1 MYLIHIFL
9 WLWVLMN
16 IIRFAML
23 VSGLAHG
30 YAFGVS
36 HDVTCYLV
44 CSAIFGICKTVQVS
58 IMAEGMTREGKTLE
72 QMEKEI
78 TCAVCQ
84 EHYTEPKVFPCLHY
98 YCKECVLKLSLRTA
112 SNKPFSCPEC
122 RTDTILPEGGV
133 EELKTAFFVNRYKSN
148 YYALERV
155 HGKVEVKCEG
165 CPDSKDRA
173 EAFCRQCAAFI
184 CKECVKLHKKL
195 TAFSSHEVDS
205 LEELKRGRI
214 REVCVKEPPMKC
226 LTHEEPLIIYC
237 FDCNSLICR
246 DCTVKIHRDHNFE
259 FSKVAA
265 PQTKEVLQRKATA
278 LGGMCSSLLRDVE
291 EIQTTKQEIEA
302 QGVSVADTINT
313 SFNQLQHILEERK
326 QQLLEESARKV
337 REKTDK
343 LSERERGV
351 IGVHDK
357 VECIVDYAEKLLEH
371 SSDNE
376 VMSMHTE
383 IEKELDQEIQAQSQ
397 LGKSREPLEEVDMG
411 VEIQCCEA
419 LHQLCQTNAKIC
431 QIAIDPA
438 QCTVRVEGADCATI
452 QQTATV
458 TLTTKLTNG
467 RTTGRR
473 ASVTSQLKSLCAGSV
488 IECEVELSGLGE
500 YRIQYTPT
508 VRGRHQLAV
517 LVNDEHV
524 AGSPFPVSVSIHPT
538 QLAQPVQVWTGINWP
553 TSIAINS
560 TGEVIVSELGGGILK
575 IDKKGTKRILAS
587 SVCKLNHVWSIAT
600 DNEDSIYCAGAR
612 TNQILKCSRNGDNIR
627 VCGVEQVKDRGLL
640 CVAVDGDK
648 VLVCESENSGAI
660 MVYDRNMKYKR
671 RIEHGNGRMK
681 GVACTDNAIYAINSD
696 KQEIEVFSKDGVFL
710 KSFDC
715 LSNGVKMLN
724 DPQSIAVSGPFIYI
738 SNWDSRNVSVFT
750 TEGDY
755 VTSIGSLG
763 EKKGQFKR
771 PFGVCLDSDHF
782 LYVTDSLN
790 DRVQCF

>member
-1 MYLIHIFL
+1 
-9 WLWVLMN
+9 
-16 IIRFAML
+16 
-23 VSGLAHG
+23 
-30 YAFGVS
+30 
-36 HDVTCYLV
+36 
-44 CSAIFGICKTVQVS
+44 
-58 IMAEGMTREGKTLE
+58 MAEGMTREGKTLE

-84 EHYTEPKVFPCLHY
+84 EHYTEPKVLPCLHY

-122 RTDTILPEGGV
+122 RKDTILPEGGV

-205 LEELKRGRI
+205 LEELKRGRF
-214 REVCVKEPPMKC
+214 REVCVKEPPTKKC

-246 DCTVKIHRDHNFE
+246 DCTVIAHKDHRFE

-265 PQTKEVLQRKATA
+265 PLTKEVLQKKATA
-278 LGGMCSSLLRDVE
+278 LGNMCSSLLREVE

-313 SFNQLQHILEERK
+313 SFNQLQRILEERK

-337 REKTDK
+337 RKKTDK

-351 IGVHDK
+351 IGIHDE
-357 VECIVDYAEKLLEH
+357 VERIVDYAEKLLEH

-383 IEKELDQEIQAQSQ
+383 IEKELDQEIQTQSQ
-397 LGKSREPLEEVDMG
+397 SGKSREPLEEADMG
-411 VEIQCCEA
+411 VEIKCCEA

-431 QIAIDPA
+431 QLAIDPA
-438 QCTVRVEGADCATI
+438 QCTVRGEGAEFALV
-452 QQTATV
+452 QQVATV
-458 TLTTKLTNG
+458 TLTTKLTNSK
-467 RTTGRR
+467 TTRR
-473 ASVTSQLKSLCAGSV
+473 RVPVTGQLKSLCDGSV
-488 IECEVELSGLGE
+488 IECEVVQSGLGE

-538 QLAQPVQVWTGINWP
+538 QLAQPVQVWTGITMP
-553 TSIAINS
+553 TGIAINS
-560 TGEVIVSELGGGILK
+560 TGEIIVSELGGGILK
-575 IDKKGTKRILAS
+575 IDKKGTKIILAS
-587 SVCKLNHVWSIAT
+587 SEFGLTHVWSIAT
-600 DNEDSIYCAGAR
+600 DKKDNIYCTSSI
-612 TNQILKCSRNGDNIR
+612 TNKVMRCSKNGGNIR
-627 VCGVEQVKDRGLL
+627 VYEVEQVEGPGHA
-640 CVAVDGDK
+640 CVAVYGDE
-648 VLVCESENSGAI
+648 VLLCECKNSGAI
-660 MVYDRNMKYKR
+660 MVYDRNMEYKR
-671 RIEHGNGRMK
+671 RIEHGNGK
-681 GVACTDNAIYAINSD
+681 IIGVACTDNAIYAINAG
-696 KQEIEVFSKDGVFL
+696 KLEIEVFSRDGVFL
-710 KSFDC
+710 KSFNC
-715 LSNGVKMLN
+715 LSNGIKMLN
-724 DPQSIAVSGPFIYI
+724 NPRSIAVSGRFIYI
-738 SNWDSRNVSVFT
+738 ANWDSRNVSVFT
-750 TEGDY
+750 TDKGDY
-755 VTSIGSLG
+755 VPSIGCHGSQRG
-763 EKKGQFKR
+763 
-771 PFGVCLDSDHF
+771 PFESPCCVCLDSNNF
-782 LYVTDSLN
+782 VYVTDFFKN
-790 DRVQCF
+790 RVQCF

>member
-1 MYLIHIFL
+1 
-9 WLWVLMN
+9 
-16 IIRFAML
+16 
-23 VSGLAHG
+23 
-30 YAFGVS
+30 
-36 HDVTCYLV
+36 
-44 CSAIFGICKTVQVS
+44 
-58 IMAEGMTREGKTLE
+58 MAEGMTREGKTLE

-84 EHYTEPKVFPCLHY
+84 EHYTEPKVLPCLHY

-122 RTDTILPEGGV
+122 RKDTILPEGGV

-195 TAFSSHEVDS
+195 RVYISHAVDS
-205 LEELKRGRI
+205 LEELKRGRV
-214 REVCVKEPPMKC
+214 REICVKEPLTKKC

-246 DCTVKIHRDHNFE
+246 DCTVIAHKDHRFE

-265 PQTKEVLQRKATA
+265 PQTKEVLQRKVTA
-278 LGGMCSSLLRDVE
+278 LREKCSSLLREVE
-291 EIQTTKQEIEA
+291 EIQTVKQEIEA

-313 SFNQLQHILEERK
+313 SFNQLQRILEERK
-326 QQLLEESARKV
+326 QQLLKESARKV
-337 REKTDK
+337 REKTEK

-357 VECIVDYAEKLLEH
+357 VERIVDYAEKLLEH

-397 LGKSREPLEEVDMG
+397 SGKSREPLEEADMG
-411 VEIQCCEA
+411 VEIKCCEA

-431 QIAIDPA
+431 QIAIDSA
-438 QCTVRVEGADCATI
+438 QCTVRGEGAEFAI
-452 QQTATV
+452 VQQVAAV
-458 TLTTKLTNG
+458 TLTTN
-467 RTTGRR
+467 R
-473 ASVTSQLKSLCAGSV
+473 ASVTGQLKSLCDGSV
-488 IECEVELSGLGE
+488 IECEVEQSGLGV
-500 YRIQYTPT
+500 YRIHYTPT

-538 QLAQPVQVWTGINWP
+538 QLAQPVQVWTGINRP

-560 TGEVIVSELGGGILK
+560 TGEIIVSKMYGGIFKL
-575 IDKKGTKRILAS
+575 DKKRTKRILVS
-587 SVCKLNHVWSIAT
+587 SELGLNCVWSLAT
-600 DNEDSIYCAGAR
+600 DKKDNIYCTSLA
-612 TNQILKCSRNGDNIR
+612 TNEIMRCSKNGDNIQ
-627 VCGVEQVKDRGLL
+627 VFEVKQVKGRGHA
-640 CVAVDGDK
+640 CVAVDGDE

-660 MVYDRNMKYKR
+660 MVYHRNMKYKR
-671 RIEHGNGRMK
+671 RIKHGNGKIK

-696 KQEIEVFSKDGVFL
+696 KLEIEVFSKDGFFL
-710 KSFDC
+710 KSFNC
-715 LSNGVKMLN
+715 LSNGIKMLN

-738 SNWDSRNVSVFT
+738 ANLLGHNVSVFT

-755 VTSIGSLG
+755 VTSIGSRG

-771 PFGVCLDSDHF
+771 PSCVCLDSDNF
-782 LYVTDSLN
+782 LYVTDYFN
-790 DRVQCF
+790 NRVQCF

>member
-1 MYLIHIFL
+1 M
-9 WLWVLMN
+9 
-16 IIRFAML
+16 
-23 VSGLAHG
+23 
-30 YAFGVS
+30 GVS
-36 HDVTCYLV
+36 HDVTSYLV
-44 CSAIFGICKTVQVS
+44 HIFVCYKVQVS

-84 EHYTEPKVFPCLHY
+84 EHYTEPKVLPCLHY
-98 YCKECVLKLSLRTA
+98 YCKDCVLKLSLRTA

-122 RTDTILPEGGV
+122 RKDTILPKGGV

-205 LEELKRGRI
+205 LEELKRGRVK
-214 REVCVKEPPMKC
+214 EVCVKEPPMKC

-246 DCTVKIHRDHNFE
+246 DCTVKVHRDHNFE

-265 PQTKEVLQRKATA
+265 PQAKEVLQRKATA
-278 LGGMCSSLLRDVE
+278 LRGKCSSLLREVE

-313 SFNQLQHILEERK
+313 SFNQLQRILKGRK
-326 QQLLEESARKV
+326 QQLLKESARKV
-337 REKTDK
+337 REKTMK

-383 IEKELDQEIQAQSQ
+383 IEKELDQEIQTQSQ
-397 LGKSREPLEEVDMG
+397 SGKSREPLEEADMG
-411 VEIQCCEA
+411 VEIKCCEA

-431 QIAIDPA
+431 QLAIDPA
-438 QCTVRVEGADCATI
+438 QCTVKVEGAEFAI
-452 QQTATV
+452 VQQVAAV
-458 TLTTKLTNG
+458 TLTTKLINSKI
-467 RTTGRR
+467 TGRR
-473 ASVTSQLKSLCAGSV
+473 ASVTGQLKSLCNGSA
-488 IECEVELSGLGE
+488 IECEVEQSGLGE

-538 QLAQPVQVWTGINWP
+538 QLAQPVQVWTGINMP

-587 SVCKLNHVWSIAT
+587 SVCELWNIAT
-600 DNEDSIYCAGAR
+600 DKEDNIYCTSPA
-612 TNQILKCSRNGDNIR
+612 TNQVMRCSKNGGNIR
-627 VCGVEQVKDRGLL
+627 VYEVEQVEGPGHV
-640 CVAVDGDK
+640 CVAVDGDE
-648 VLVCESENSGAI
+648 VLVCEECKNSGVI
-660 MVYDRNMKYKR
+660 MVYDRNMEYKR
-671 RIEHGNGRMK
+671 RIEHGNGK
-681 GVACTDNAIYAINSD
+681 ILGVACTDNAIYAINSD
-696 KQEIEVFSKDGVFL
+696 IQEIEVFSKDGVFL
-710 KSFDC
+710 KSFNC
-715 LSNGVKMLN
+715 LSNGIKKLN
-724 DPQSIAVSGPFIYI
+724 NPQSIAVSGPFTYI
-738 SNWDSRNVSVFT
+738 ANWDSHDVSVFT
-750 TEGDY
+750 TDKGDY
-755 VTSIGSLG
+755 VTSIGCHGVKRS
-763 EKKGQFKR
+763 QFDC
-771 PFGVCLDSDHF
+771 PAYVCLDSNNF
-782 LYVTDSLN
+782 VYVTDHSN
-790 DRVQCF
+790 NRVQCF

>member
-1 MYLIHIFL
+1 
-9 WLWVLMN
+9 
-16 IIRFAML
+16 
-23 VSGLAHG
+23 
-30 YAFGVS
+30 
-36 HDVTCYLV
+36 
-44 CSAIFGICKTVQVS
+44 
-58 IMAEGMTREGKTLE
+58 MAEGVTREGKTLE

-84 EHYTEPKVFPCLHY
+84 EHYTEPKVLPCLHY

-122 RTDTILPEGGV
+122 RKDTILPEGGV

-155 HGKVEVKCEG
+155 HGKVDVKCEG
-165 CPDSKDRA
+165 CLDSKDRA

-195 TAFSSHEVDS
+195 RVYISHEVDS
-205 LEELKRGRI
+205 LEELKRGRV

-226 LTHEEPLIIYC
+226 VTHEEPLIIYC

-246 DCTVKIHRDHNFE
+246 DCTVKVHRDHNFE

-265 PQTKEVLQRKATA
+265 PQTKEVLQRKATS
-278 LGGMCSSLLRDVE
+278 LREKCSSLLREVE
-291 EIQTTKQEIEA
+291 EIQTTKQQIEA
-302 QGVSVADTINT
+302 QGVSVADTINA
-313 SFNQLQHILEERK
+313 SFHQLQRILEECK

-337 REKTDK
+337 REKTEK

-357 VECIVDYAEKLLEH
+357 VERIVDYAEKLLEH

-383 IEKELDQEIQAQSQ
+383 IEKELDQEIQTQSQ
-397 LGKSREPLEEVDMG
+397 SGKSREPLEEADMG
-411 VEIQCCEA
+411 VEIKCCEA

-431 QIAIDPA
+431 QLAIDPA
-438 QCTVRVEGADCATI
+438 QCTVRGEGAEFAI
-452 QQTATV
+452 VQQVATV
-458 TLTTKLTNG
+458 ILTTKLTNSK
-467 RTTGRR
+467 TTRRR
-473 ASVTSQLKSLCAGSV
+473 ASVTGQLKSLCDGSV
-488 IECEVELSGLGE
+488 IECEVEQSGLGE
-500 YRIQYTPT
+500 YHIQYTPT

-538 QLAQPVQVWTGINWP
+538 QLVQPVQVWTGINRP

-560 TGEVIVSELGGGILK
+560 TGEVVVSEHGGGILK

-600 DNEDSIYCAGAR
+600 DKEDNIYCTSPA
-612 TNQILKCSRNGDNIR
+612 TNQVMRCSKNGDNIR
-627 VCGVEQVKDRGLL
+627 VYEVEQVEGPGHVGVVIDGDEVLL
-640 CVAVDGDK
+640 C
-648 VLVCESENSGAI
+648 ESKNGGAI

-671 RIEHGNGRMK
+671 RFEHGNGK
-681 GVACTDNAIYAINSD
+681 IIGVACTDNAIYAINSD
-696 KQEIEVFSKDGVFL
+696 KQEIEVFSKDGVYL
-710 KSFDC
+710 KSFNC
-715 LSNGVKMLN
+715 LSNEKMVN
-724 DPQSIAVSGPFIYI
+724 NPQSIAVSGPFIYI
-738 SNWDSRNVSVFT
+738 ANWGSHNVSVFT
-750 TEGDY
+750 TDKGDY
-755 VTSIGSLG
+755 VTSIGCHGSQR
-763 EKKGQFKR
+763 GQFES
-771 PFGVCLDSDHF
+771 PCCVCLDSNNF
-782 LYVTDSLN
+782 VYVTDFSN
-790 DRVQCF
+790 NRIQCF